1 MNRAMTPG
9 QIARWM
15 AERGHRFEVQG
26 EQLHVIP
33 EPNSDIVARL
43 RKVKAELFA
52 FVTEHGGFWP
62 PIASTH
68 RYVVWSGARDRAAS
82 VCLSCGCP
90 PVFHGLDALRDPL
103 VLEDP
108 NDAPLIEAVAIV
120 AGAAA
125 ERSTED
131 AR

>member
-1 MNRAMTPG
+1 MRPAE
-9 QIARWM
+9 IAGWM
-15 AERGHRFEVQG
+15 SDRGFRFEVRDG
-26 EQLHVIP
+26 RLHVFP
-33 EPNSDIVARL
+33 EPEPKVVARL
-43 RKVKAELFA
+43 REVKAELFA
-52 FVTEHGGFWP
+52 FVAEHGGAWP

-68 RYVVWSGARDRAAS
+68 RYVVWSGSRDRAAS

-90 PVFHGLDALRDPL
+90 PAFHGLDALRDPL

-108 NDAPLIEAVAIV
+108 NEAPLIEAVAIV

>member
-1 MNRAMTPG
+1 MTPAE
-9 QIARWM
+9 IARWV
-15 AERGHRFEVQG
+15 ADRGYRFEISG
-26 EQLHVIP
+26 DRLSVIP
-33 EPNSDIVARL
+33 EPEPKVVARL
-43 RKVKAELFA
+43 RAVKGELFA
-52 FVTEHGGFWP
+52 FVSEHGGTWP

-90 PVFHGLDALRDPL
+90 PAFHGLDALRDPL